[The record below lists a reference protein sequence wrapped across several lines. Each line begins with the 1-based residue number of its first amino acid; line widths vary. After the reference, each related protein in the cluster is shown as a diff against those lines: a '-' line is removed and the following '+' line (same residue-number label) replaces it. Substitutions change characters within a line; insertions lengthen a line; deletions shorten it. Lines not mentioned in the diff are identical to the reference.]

1 MRISAKTKIC
11 MIIGNP
17 ILHSLSPAMHNAA
30 YEKLGLDDRFVFVA
44 ADVKPSEVQD
54 VVRSVRVLGIHGLTC
69 TAPHKIEVMKY
80 LDEVDQI
87 AKRIGAVNTVL
98 NKNGKL
104 IGFNTDWIGTVA
116 PLEEL
121 IDLKGKKVAL
131 IGAGG
136 ASRAMAYGVLSRG
149 AKLTI
154 YNRTVEKAK
163 EIAVEFDC
171 EFSSLENSQDIRNAD
186 VIINSTTVGMGEGND
201 KMPINPELIHSG
213 QIVFDAIYDP
223 FETKLLKLAKENGAK
238 VINGLEMLLHQGTA
252 QFEIYTGEK
261 APIDTMREILMDS
274 VYR

>member
-1 MRISAKTKIC
+1 

-154 YNRTVEKAK
+154 YNRTVEKAE